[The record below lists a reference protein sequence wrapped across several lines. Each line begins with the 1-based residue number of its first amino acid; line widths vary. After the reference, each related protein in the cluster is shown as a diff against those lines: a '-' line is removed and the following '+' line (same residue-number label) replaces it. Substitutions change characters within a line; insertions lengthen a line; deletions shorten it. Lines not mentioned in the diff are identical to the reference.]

1 MSDKEIA
8 LRLLLALLF
17 GTLIGIERQWRH
29 KTAGLKTNALV
40 AMGAATFGLISQHGF
55 GPGTNPA
62 QVAAGVVTGIG
73 FIGAGVIMRQ
83 GANVQG
89 VNSAATLWV
98 TAGAGLAV
106 GAGFQKLAW
115 IVLLL
120 VLLSQVT
127 LRHVAEWVDA
137 RSGQVSISTTYHLSL
152 SCDATAAEAVR
163 AMWGEFA
170 AQTGVKVVRYEET
183 KQAPAETS
191 FQFACHLAPV
201 RAQEMTA
208 LHHRLSE
215 IAGVKQV
222 GWSRTDIEAGGA

>member
-1 MSDKEIA
+1 MSDWGIA

-40 AMGAATFGLISQHGF
+40 ALGAATFGLISQHGF
-55 GPGTNPA
+55 GPGSNPS
-62 QVAAGVVTGIG
+62 QLAAGVVTGIG

-98 TAGAGLAV
+98 TAGTGLAV

-120 VLLSQVT
+120 VLLAQST
-127 LRHVAEWVDA
+127 LRHVAEWIDA

-152 SCDATAAEAVR
+152 SCGAAAAEAVR
-163 AMWGEFA
+163 AMWEEFA
-170 AQTGVKVVRYEET
+170 AQKGVKVICYEET
-183 KQAPAETS
+183 KQEQSETS
-191 FQFACHLAPV
+191 FQFACHLAAV
-201 RAQEMTA
+201 RAKEMNV
-208 LHHRLSE
+208 LHRSFGE

-222 GWSRTDIEAGGA
+222 RWSRTDIEANGG